1 MANITPRF
9 SLVEIF
15 YFFRLLRLDGTWKC
29 INDILKADLR
39 IASDRKSKQT
49 ATILDR
55 QSVKTTETPRVHGC
69 DAAKKIK
76 GIKRHILVDTI
87 GLFLIVVVQTVN
99 IQNRDGVKLILEQV
113 KDVFPR
119 LEFMC

>member
-1 MANITPRF
+1 
-9 SLVEIF
+9 VEIF
-15 YFFRLLRLDGTWKC
+15 YFFRLLRLDGTWKR
-29 INDILKADLR
+29 INDIPRADLR
-39 IASDRKSKQT
+39 IASDRKSEQN
-49 ATILDR
+49 AAILYR
-55 QSVKTTETPRVHGC
+55 QSVKTTETPRVHVY
-69 DAAKKIK
+69 DAAKKVK

-87 GLFLIVVVQTVN
+87 WLFLIVVVQTVN